1 MKVGD
6 LIYDHGLGRSAI
18 ILEILEERPV
28 EIHASFEDAARYP
41 RQKLYYRVLYDD
53 GIIDSVCDFEVEPVD
68 ESR

>member
-18 ILEILEERPV
+18 VLEVLEERPP
-28 EIHASFEDAARYP
+28 EIHKAFVARKSGRIY
-41 RQKLYYRVLYDD
+41 YYRVLYDD
-53 GIIDSVCDFEVEPVD
+53 GIIDSVCDYEVEPVD